1 MKHLNDVELSSL
13 LSKLSDNSRNS
24 LLIKLV
30 IYTGARSVE
39 ALGVTPEDVR
49 DGCVYIRGAKGS
61 ANRLVPLPI
70 DYYNSLLAHI
80 QENNVKQGDRVFP
93 ITTRRFRAI
102 WSHYTPNETKGLHSL
117 RHTMGIRHYTKC
129 TDIHATKT
137 LLGHKNIQNTM
148 VYLEYVEGEKKLR
161 ETMKG
166 LF

>member
-1 MKHLNDVELSSL
+1 MKHLNDAELSSL
-13 LSKLSDNSRNS
+13 LSKLTDNSRDS

-39 ALGVTPEDVR
+39 ALRVTPEDVR
-49 DGCVYIRGAKGS
+49 DGCVYIKGAKGS

-70 DYYNSLLAHI
+70 DYYQTLVAYIRDGEMLQN
-80 QENNVKQGDRVFP
+80 DRVFP

-102 WSHYTPNETKGLHSL
+102 WSKYTPNETKGLHSL